1 MAQSSAGNDQ
11 TQGARRQRYSLWQ
24 RLRAGLYGR
33 LSLFVESLVAVG
45 LLLLVLLLD
54 VTYLLQNHYSADLAR
69 ALVDTISLLAL
80 QGQSIIGHDSGA
92 QLLLVA
98 NVLFSVLFAQ
108 SLLNSARV
116 LFRQRP
122 VANKQLGL
130 AATLSDHVI
139 VCGLGR
145 VGLRVITRLV
155 EAGCPCVAIERDW
168 TNELVPRVLDL
179 RVPVLEGDA
188 REPLLLRRAGINRAR
203 AIIACIDGDLVDV
216 EIALAARAEKPAIRV
231 IVRAFSE
238 EFDRGLEHSFGPN
251 SAFST
256 SGLAAPTFA
265 AATISRGLDH
275 VVPLDDQLMGV
286 AQFVAPA
293 GSQLPATADA
303 LEARFGVR
311 LLEVRA
317 ASRSA
322 KRAGAI
328 APGSRLVAIGPL
340 PALEWLAAAC
350 AFQPVAGHPAPAQ
363 TGQAARTVPAPPA
376 VQGSPLVIV
385 CGLGKVGYRV
395 VWLLRLQRPDL
406 LIRVVYREDDKKSFT
421 KRVAQLGGVALI
433 RGDARDADTLNEA
446 GLQHAVAVAAVTSD
460 DLTNLQIGLEV
471 RRNRPDAHV
480 VLRVFSDSLADKLAD
495 LFAIHTAYS
504 TSDLASPTLAA
515 AAVLG
520 NVEHAFF
527 VGGRL
532 YALQRLKVST
542 GDGLSGNTMA
552 AIRARYQ
559 ITVMQLR
566 RSQGAYFFPSAQDV
580 ATPGDELAVI
590 APIATL
596 GKLRAN

>member
-1 MAQSSAGNDQ
+1 MAQPSADDDQ
-11 TQGARRQRYSLWQ
+11 TQSARRQRYSLWQ

-33 LSLFVESLVAVG
+33 LALFVESLVAVG

-54 VTYLLQNHYSADLAR
+54 VTYLLQNHYSKDLSS

-80 QGQSIIGHDSGA
+80 QGQSIVGNDSGA

-122 VANKQLGL
+122 VANKQLGR

-168 TNELVPRVLDL
+168 TSELVPRVLDL

-188 REPLLLRRAGINRAR
+188 REPLMLRRAGLSRAR

-286 AQFVAPA
+286 AQLVAPA

-317 ASRSA
+317 AGRSA
-322 KRAGAI
+322 KRDGAI

-340 PALEWLAAAC
+340 PALEWLAAAY
-350 AFQPVAGHPAPAQ
+350 ALQPVAGHPALTQ
-363 TGQAARTVPAPPA
+363 TVQAVQAPQSA
-376 VQGSPLVIV
+376 QGSPLVIV

-446 GLQHAVAVAAVTSD
+446 GLQHAVAVTAVTSD

-552 AIRARYQ
+552 AIRARYRV
-559 ITVMQLR
+559 TVMQLR
-566 RSQGAYFFPSAQDV
+566 RGQVAYFFPSAQDV
-580 ATPGDELAVI
+580 AVPGDELAVI

-596 GKLRAN
+596 GKLRAS

>member
-1 MAQSSAGNDQ
+1 MAQPSAGDDQ
-11 TQGARRQRYSLWQ
+11 TQAARRQRYSLWQ

-116 LFRQRP
+116 LFRERP

-155 EAGCPCVAIERDW
+155 EAGCPCVVIERDW
-168 TNELVPRVLDL
+168 TSELVPRVLDL
-179 RVPVLEGDA
+179 HVPVLEGDA
-188 REPLLLRRAGINRAR
+188 REPLMLRRAGPTRAC
-203 AIIACIDGDLVDV
+203 AIIACIDGDLGDG
-216 EIALAARAEKPAIRV
+216 EIARAPRAEKPAIRV

-251 SAFST
+251 SAFSP

-275 VVPLDDQLMGV
+275 VVPLDNQLMGV
-286 AQFVAPA
+286 AQLVAPA
-293 GSQLPATADA
+293 GGQLPTTADA

-317 ASRSA
+317 AGRSA
-322 KRAGAI
+322 KRDGAI

-350 AFQPVAGHPAPAQ
+350 AFQPVTGHPALAQ
-363 TGQAARTVPAPPA
+363 TVQAVQVPQSA
-376 VQGSPLVIV
+376 QGSPLVIV

-406 LIRVVYREDDKKSFT
+406 VIRVVYREDDKKSFT

-471 RRNRPDAHV
+471 RRNRPHAHV

-495 LFAIHTAYS
+495 LFPIHTAYS

-566 RSQGAYFFPSAQDV
+566 RSQVAYFFPSAQDV

>member
-1 MAQSSAGNDQ
+1 MAQPSAGDDQ
-11 TQGARRQRYSLWQ
+11 TQSARRQRYSLWQ
-24 RLRAGLYGR
+24 HVRAGLYGR

-54 VTYLLQNHYSADLAR
+54 VAYLLQNGYHDLSS
-69 ALVDTISLLAL
+69 ALVATISLLAL
-80 QGQSIIGHDSGA
+80 QGQSIVGPDSGA
-92 QLLLVA
+92 KLLLVA

-116 LFRQRP
+116 LFRERP

-155 EAGCPCVAIERDW
+155 EAGCPCVVIERER
-168 TNELVPRVLDL
+168 TSELVPRVLDL
-179 RVPVLEGDA
+179 HVPVLEGDA
-188 REPLLLRRAGINRAR
+188 REPLMLRRAGLNRAR

-275 VVPLDDQLMGV
+275 VVPLHNQLMGV
-286 AQFVAPA
+286 AQLVAPA

-317 ASRSA
+317 AGRSA
-322 KRAGAI
+322 KRGGAI

-350 AFQPVAGHPAPAQ
+350 AFQPVTGHPALAQ
-363 TGQAARTVPAPPA
+363 TVQAVQAPQSA
-376 VQGSPLVIV
+376 QGSPLVIV

-406 LIRVVYREDDKKSFT
+406 LIRVIYREDDKKSFT

-532 YALQRLKVST
+532 YALQRLRVSA
-542 GDGLSGNTMA
+542 GDRLSGNTMA
-552 AIRARYQ
+552 AIRTRYQ

-566 RSQGAYFFPSAQDV
+566 RGQAAHGFPSAQDV
-580 ATPGDELAVI
+580 AVPGDELAVI

>member
-1 MAQSSAGNDQ
+1 MADPSAGDDQ
-11 TQGARRQRYSLWQ
+11 TQSARRQRYSLWQ

-45 LLLLVLLLD
+45 LLFLVLLLD
-54 VTYLLQNHYSADLAR
+54 VTYLLQHGSQDISA
-69 ALVDTISLLAL
+69 ALVGSISILAL
-80 QGQSIIGHDSGA
+80 QGQSLVGNDQLGR
-92 QLLLVA
+92 LLLVS

-122 VANKQLGL
+122 VASKQLGL
-130 AATLSDHVI
+130 AATLSDHVV

-168 TNELVPRVLDL
+168 TSELVPRVLDL
-179 RVPVLEGDA
+179 HVPVLEGDA
-188 REPLLLRRAGINRAR
+188 REPLMLRRAGLNRAR

-286 AQFVAPA
+286 AQLVAPA

-311 LLEVRA
+311 LLKVRA
-317 ASRSA
+317 AGRSA
-322 KRAGAI
+322 KRTGAI

-340 PALEWLAAAC
+340 QALEWLAAAC
-350 AFQPVAGHPAPAQ
+350 ALQPVAGHPALAQ
-363 TGQAARTVPAPPA
+363 AVQTVQAPQG

-527 VGGRL
+527 VGGQL

-542 GDGLSGNTMA
+542 GDGLSGNSMA

-566 RSQGAYFFPSAQDV
+566 RSQVAYFFPSAHDV
-580 ATPGDELAVI
+580 AVPGDELAVI

>member
-1 MAQSSAGNDQ
+1 MAQPSAGDDQ
-11 TQGARRQRYSLWQ
+11 TQSARRQRYSLWQ
-24 RLRAGLYGR
+24 HVRAGLYGR

-54 VTYLLQNHYSADLAR
+54 VAYLLQNGYHDLSS
-69 ALVDTISLLAL
+69 ALVATISLLAL
-80 QGQSIIGHDSGA
+80 QGQSIVGPDSGA
-92 QLLLVA
+92 KLLLVA

-116 LFRQRP
+116 LFRERP

-155 EAGCPCVAIERDW
+155 EAGCPCVVIERDW
-168 TNELVPRVLDL
+168 TSELVPRVLDL

-188 REPLLLRRAGINRAR
+188 REPLMLRRAGINRAR

-275 VVPLDDQLMGV
+275 VVPLHNQLMGV
-286 AQFVAPA
+286 AQLVAPA

-317 ASRSA
+317 AGRSA
-322 KRAGAI
+322 KRGGAI

-350 AFQPVAGHPAPAQ
+350 AFQPVTGHPALAQ
-363 TGQAARTVPAPPA
+363 TVQAVQAPQSA
-376 VQGSPLVIV
+376 QGSPLVIV

-406 LIRVVYREDDKKSFT
+406 LIRVIYREDDKKSFT

-532 YALQRLKVST
+532 YALQRLRVSA
-542 GDGLSGNTMA
+542 GDRLSGNTMA
-552 AIRARYQ
+552 AIRTRYQ

-566 RSQGAYFFPSAQDV
+566 RGQAAHGFPSAQDV
-580 ATPGDELAVI
+580 AVPGDELAVI